1 MECEVLKNGPLG
13 KKTWIQSPINA
24 SSESVNIQTI
34 TLASHLVK
42 GKEDLARI
50 GLFFPP
56 LKPPH
61 SYASECIIKFELQVI
76 MFY

>member
-1 MECEVLKNGPLG
+1 MGCEVVKNWAVG

-50 GLFFPP
+50 GLFFSL
-56 LKPPH
+56 LKPPYL
-61 SYASECIIKFELQVI
+61 YASECIIKFELQII